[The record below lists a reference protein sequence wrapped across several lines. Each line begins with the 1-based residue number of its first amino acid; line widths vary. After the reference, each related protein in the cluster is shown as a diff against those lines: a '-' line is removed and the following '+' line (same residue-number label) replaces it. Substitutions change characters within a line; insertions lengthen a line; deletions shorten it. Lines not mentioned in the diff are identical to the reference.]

1 MTIISMKALL
11 ESGVHFGHRTHKWH
25 PAMKPYIFTER
36 NSIHIIDLQKTV
48 KALQQAY
55 NIVRDTTTDGGS
67 VLFVGT
73 KRQAQET
80 IQEEALRAG
89 MPYVTVRWLGGM
101 LTNWRTIRARVNELE
116 RLERMRDKGDFERIT
131 KKEALILSRE
141 IERLEMLLGGIR
153 HMARLP
159 ELLFVVD
166 VRREETAIHEA
177 NLLNIPV
184 IALVDTNCDPRNVD
198 YVIPSNDDAIRAI
211 KLLVAKIADA
221 AIEGKASR
229 KEEPEEEHAAPAQVV
244 MAGAEEPELTDE
256 ELLGAA
262 TLAKISSRLNVA
274 DIAELVTVP
283 DELIDAADL
292 EELATEDL
300 EAEELEEELEAEIED
315 ELWKKSLKAM
325 KSKKKQKTRQRLIM
339 AITTQQIK
347 ELREATGTGILDC
360 RKALEQ
366 AGGDFDKALDFLREK
381 GLATA
386 AKRADRAASEGMV
399 ELYSHG
405 NGRVGVMVEVN
416 CETDFVARSE
426 PFRNF
431 AHEIALQIA
440 ASSPHYIKAEEVPAA
455 VLEHERE
462 IARNRAREEGK
473 AEAVLDQIV
482 DGRIEKFLDEV
493 CLLRQV

>member
-55 NIVRDTTTDGGS
+55 NIVRDATAEGGS

-80 IQEEALRAG
+80 IQEEAIRAG
-89 MPYVTVRWLGGM
+89 MPYVTIRWLGGM

-159 ELLFVVD
+159 EILFVVD

-177 NLLNIPV
+177 NLLKIPV
-184 IALVDTNCDPRNVD
+184 IALVDTNCDPSNVD

-221 AIEGKASR
+221 AIEGKAAR
-229 KEEPEEEHAAPAQVV
+229 KEEPEEEHAPAQVV
-244 MAGAEEPELTDE
+244 MAGAEEPELSDE

-262 TLAKISSRLNVA
+262 TLAKISSHLNVA
-274 DIAELVTVP
+274 
-283 DELIDAADL
+283 ELIEDEKVPVEILDEGEL
-292 EELATEDL
+292 DSLAT
-300 EAEELEEELEAEIED
+300 AELEEEEELEVEDLEGEDLEGVDIDADVDEKTEDEAE
-315 ELWKKSLKAM
+315 A
-325 KSKKKQKTRQRLIM
+325 
-339 AITTQQIK
+339 
-347 ELREATGTGILDC
+347 
-360 RKALEQ
+360 
-366 AGGDFDKALDFLREK
+366 
-381 GLATA
+381 
-386 AKRADRAASEGMV
+386 
-399 ELYSHG
+399 
-405 NGRVGVMVEVN
+405 
-416 CETDFVARSE
+416 
-426 PFRNF
+426 
-431 AHEIALQIA
+431 
-440 ASSPHYIKAEEVPAA
+440 
-455 VLEHERE
+455 
-462 IARNRAREEGK
+462 
-473 AEAVLDQIV
+473 
-482 DGRIEKFLDEV
+482 
-493 CLLRQV
+493 